1 MAEVIKYTGMDELN
15 PDQKRLLDKISTEY
29 YQKIKQQLQNE
40 TSLSVHLK
48 CYNKGG
54 KCKYSIHAKVIAPTR
69 IFVSTKAID
78 WDFCKSLHM
87 AFKDLEMVIK
97 KGLKQD

>member
-1 MAEVIKYTGMDELN
+1 MSEIIQYTGMEELN
-15 PDQKRLLDKISTEY
+15 PDQKRLLDKISAEY
-29 YQKIKQQLQNE
+29 YEKIKRQLHNE

-54 KCKYSIHAKVIAPTR
+54 KCKYSIHAKAIAPTR
-69 IFVSTKAID
+69 IFVSTKAAD
-78 WDFCKSLHM
+78 WDFSKTLHM